1 MKDHVPPGML
11 EETAHAQ
18 TGFEAHGITEQ
29 PGEML
34 KYRDTHRTEGDQ
46 MLNWEGRERQELSRR
61 QKAPCMGRCYSAPS
75 QQRCQLPNPGTRKHL
90 GYLVKGNEACR
101 WN

>member
-1 MKDHVPPGML
+1 MRRQGL
-11 EETAHAQ
+11 EHMELR
-18 TGFEAHGITEQ
+18 
-29 PGEML
+29 ML

-61 QKAPCMGRCYSAPS
+61 QKAPCMGRCYSAPP
-75 QQRCQLPNPGTRKHL
+75 QQRRQLTNPGTRKHL

-101 WN
+101 CN